1 MTEYALSTDMFT
13 NVNNVD
19 CGVFTAC
26 VLKPSGCGAGSY
38 SGKAQLGASPN
49 FAMSTTQNFD
59 AGYTETLCVECSN
72 AVGSSVQKDGWVIEQ
87 TRNCATALDG

>member
-1 MTEYALSTDMFT
+1 MFT

-49 FAMSTTQNFD
+49 FAMSITQNFD

-72 AVGSSVQKDGWVIEQ
+72 AAGSTIQKDGWIIEQ
-87 TRNCATALDG
+87 TRNCGTALAG